1 MHVCQVR
8 PRSDNRGFDL
18 ISDAFRLEG
27 CATASGTQLTM
38 QSVRLSFQPV
48 TPFDHS
54 RLWRIQRRDRKA
66 GAYGR
71 FQRAV

>member
-27 CATASGTQLTM
+27 K
-38 QSVRLSFQPV
+38 
-48 TPFDHS
+48 
-54 RLWRIQRRDRKA
+54 W
-66 GAYGR
+66 YGEPD
-71 FQRAV
+71 AINNAIG